1 MSDQESAPHLI
12 RLNPVEEYLAKLR
25 HAKSWIA
32 IHRPEKPEEERES
45 LAHLVAMDIIEIP
58 TLQMY
63 PAKA

>member
-1 MSDQESAPHLI
+1 MSGQESAPPLA
-12 RLNPVEEYLAKLR
+12 RLSPVQEYLAKLR

-32 IHRPEKPEEERES
+32 INRQEKSEEERES